1 MQAQDA
7 ELEGLLLPKDRWTP
21 FEAAVLIPAD
31 PRYATLLMVTTALTF
46 LVIFL
51 PLSLLLIF
59 AGVPDM
65 IVLAISSIGVSL
77 AGLSLWLG
85 HRWAIALGYGVGE
98 LDLLSQTGV
107 WWQKRTAM
115 PYSRIQHVT
124 LSQGPM
130 ERRYGLACIKCFS
143 AGSGNAE
150 IEIRGLPID
159 DAEALRGHLL
169 ARAGVTEL

>member
-7 ELEGLLLPKDRWTP
+7 ELQGLLLPRDRWTP

-31 PRYATLLMVTTALTF
+31 PRYATLLMVTTAMIF
-46 LVIFL
+46 LLIFL

-85 HRWAIALGYGVGE
+85 HRWANALGYGVGE
-98 LDLLSQTGV
+98 LDLLSQIG
-107 WWQKRTAM
+107 RA
-115 PYSRIQHVT
+115 HV
-124 LSQGPM
+124 
-130 ERRYGLACIKCFS
+130 
-143 AGSGNAE
+143 
-150 IEIRGLPID
+150 
-159 DAEALRGHLL
+159 
-169 ARAGVTEL
+169 